1 VISKE
6 ELLELQG
13 RLQYLK
19 DWPVGGYSA
28 PSEVGHKWIA
38 SIELSLK
45 IAELLLRDLDRGV

>member
-1 VISKE
+1 MISKE